1 LLGAMLAL
9 CAPTWLVLCGFTS
22 AVTPMPVRRELLTPY
37 LAGLEARSVG
47 DVDGRA
53 FGEPARASGAPVP
66 LEGVSVV
73 LVPFAAEVEAQ
84 LDSIKTHARDS
95 LTTYAGAYADVTA
108 VRVGYE
114 RELLSAGGG
123 ELVRGGVSDSSGV
136 VRLVGLPAGEW
147 LLLAWREESHAA
159 KGGKA
164 APKDMNR
171 YRDIPVMTGYAAVSY
186 WRMRVSVVPGTV
198 TPVTLS
204 DRAIWLT
211 AVREERSH
219 VGDVGTAP
227 KKQR

>member
-1 LLGAMLAL
+1 M
-9 CAPTWLVLCGFTS
+9 S
-22 AVTPMPVRRELLTPY
+22 
-37 LAGLEARSVG
+37 
-47 DVDGRA
+47 
-53 FGEPARASGAPVP
+53 
-66 LEGVSVV
+66 
-73 LVPFAAEVEAQ
+73 AAELQRAVGEILIEEDALQ
-84 LDSIKTHARDS
+84 HRIAELGQEISAD
-95 LTTYAGAYADVTA
+95 YAGRDLLLVGVLKGAVFFMADLMRNLHIACEIDFMAISSYGAST
-108 VRVGYE
+108 
-114 RELLSAGGG
+114 
-123 ELVRGGVSDSSGV
+123 DSSGV